1 MLLLMPWLLLMLPA
15 ITMLLLMVL
24 LCGAAAV
31 QLNEAL
37 EKLKAGKPRYR
48 IVMETDI

>member
-1 MLLLMPWLLLMLPA
+1 MMCCCCCCCL
-15 ITMLLLMVL
+15 
-24 LCGAAAV
+24 

-37 EKLKAGKPRYR
+37 DLLKAGKPRYR